1 MLITLNV
8 WIVKILYSLTIFFLK
23 FVKAVVFH
31 SCMLFKPVQMLDFS
45 KECGK

>member
-8 WIVKILYSLTIFFLK
+8 WIVKILYSLTNFLK

-45 KECGK
+45 KECSKG